1 MSNNIAEAI
10 TAKNEVIAQQG
21 TSLDTVLTAL
31 EGKAAASGSSG
42 EVWEKVAELTTTE
55 DVQEVNFSPNNLN
68 QYTKLM
74 LEFDMNHSSAYAGY
88 LNVNGKNASFFAL
101 WKFDYGSY
109 LNQYGQILLSPS
121 GISEAPTVIHGWQ
134 RNLGQQKTISSNTIR
149 SGEGE
154 LATGRLLYNYES
166 VFPCTKIRIWH
177 GGTIVSGSLFI
188 LWGCKK

>member
-31 EGKAAASGSSG
+31 EGKAAGSGSG

-74 LEFDMNHSSAYAGY
+74 LEFDMNHSSAYSGY

-149 SGEGE
+149 NGEGE
-154 LATGRLLYNYES
+154 LSMGRLLYNHES